1 MAYTETEVN
10 ESGVTYVVRTHD
22 TGHVEKIAK
31 PPAHVPA
38 PIALT
43 PYEFLTML
51 PPTTRNANRLAAKQK
66 GAYSGVRDE
75 QVAALEDFVD
85 MLKVAQD
92 IRKDD
97 PNLIN
102 GLAFLVTLGT
112 ITQNQID
119 TLLAEWPE
127 A

>member
-1 MAYTETEVN
+1 MAYVETEYE
-10 ESGVTYVVRTHD
+10 ESGSTFIQRTHD
-22 TGHVEKIAK
+22 SGHIEKYAK
-31 PPAHVPA
+31 PAAHVPE
-38 PIALT
+38 PINLT
-43 PYEFLTML
+43 PYQFLTML
-51 PPTTRNANRLAAKQK
+51 PAQTRAANRLAAKQK
-66 GAYSGVRDE
+66 GAYSGVTDE